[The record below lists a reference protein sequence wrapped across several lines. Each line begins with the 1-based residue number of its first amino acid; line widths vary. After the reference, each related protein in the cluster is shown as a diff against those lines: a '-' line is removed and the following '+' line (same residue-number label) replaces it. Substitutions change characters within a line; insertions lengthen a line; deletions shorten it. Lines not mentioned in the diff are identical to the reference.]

1 MGNLSLGASSP
12 DANLI
17 GNGALVEG
25 DVALAGSG
33 SATVNGG
40 AQAVG
45 TVYRKTGGTLT
56 LNNGGVVTGGSV
68 QNASTDSFL
77 NQGVMDA
84 NNASNAAFA
93 LAASAGYPT
102 TINANS
108 SLTLSGSGTVVL
120 KLTDFM
126 LSSGAALTLQGSAT
140 TTFIVNVSKKFSL
153 SNGSRV
159 QLAGGLLWD
168 NVLFNVRGSGTAI
181 VTGGSIFNGILMAN
195 SRTVTV
201 DNSSQVLGE
210 VIANKV
216 KINGSGKVKRPKK
229 VSP

>member
-1 MGNLSLGASSP
+1 MGNLISLGASSP

-153 SNGSRV
+153 SNGPGFSS
-159 QLAGGLLWD
+159 LAGC
-168 NVLFNVRGSGTAI
+168 SGT
-181 VTGGSIFNGILMAN
+181 TY
-195 SRTVTV
+195 
-201 DNSSQVLGE
+201 SSTCAVAALRSSLAE
-210 VIANKV
+210 VSSTASSWQTA
-216 KINGSGKVKRPKK
+216 GP
-229 VSP
+229 